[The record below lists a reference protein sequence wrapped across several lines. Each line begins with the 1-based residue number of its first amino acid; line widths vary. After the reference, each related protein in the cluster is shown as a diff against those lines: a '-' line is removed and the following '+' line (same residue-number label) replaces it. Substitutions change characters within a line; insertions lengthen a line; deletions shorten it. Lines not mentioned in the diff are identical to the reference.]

1 MEFIGDLDGT
11 VSLSLCWGR
20 CLVRSDSYGG
30 RKPKA
35 LLLRGALWGGGGG
48 LGGAGGTES
57 WAPPQTRRV
66 RMRV

>member
-20 CLVRSDSYGG
+20 CRVERILNGG

-35 LLLRGALWGGGGG
+35 LLLRGALWRGRR

-57 WAPPQTRRV
+57 APPQTGRV